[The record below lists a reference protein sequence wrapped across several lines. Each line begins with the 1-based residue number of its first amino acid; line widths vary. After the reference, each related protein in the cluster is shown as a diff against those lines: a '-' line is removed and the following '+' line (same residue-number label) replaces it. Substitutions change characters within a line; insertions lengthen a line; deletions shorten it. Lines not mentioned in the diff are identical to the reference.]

1 MKSALRLLLLVFPVT
16 TVFAQSTSSPPGP
29 VPFVIAERLNVAA
42 VLPMSP
48 ADDSQQTKKELALLH
63 ALEKSR
69 STADIARAK
78 QDDVQEDIFIFRN
91 VLGSDFT
98 REGLPRTAAFGDH
111 VHGNESVIVNP
122 AKNFF
127 RRPRPYSLDKTL
139 KPVCKVETDPGDY
152 AYPSGHGTTGY
163 LEALVLAMMVPEKR
177 DAILARADEYA
188 HNRLVCGVHYPT
200 DIAVSKSVAYA
211 MIGLMMND
219 PRFIEEFEA
228 ARAET
233 RLALGYELS
242 SNNN

>member
-1 MKSALRLLLLVFPVT
+1 MKSRLGLLLFAVT
-16 TVFAQSTSSPPGP
+16 TNTVFAQSISPTPIP
-29 VPFVIAERLNVAA
+29 EPFVAAEQLNVGS

-48 ADDSQQTKKELALLH
+48 PDNSQQTRKELALLH

-69 STADIARAK
+69 SAADIAHA
-78 QDDVQEDIFIFRN
+78 QADDAQEDIFIFRN
-91 VLGSDFT
+91 VLGADFT
-98 REGLPRTAAFGDH
+98 RESLPRTAALGDH
-111 VHGNESVIVNP
+111 VHGNEGIIVNP

-127 RRPRPYSLDKTL
+127 RRPRPYNLDKTL
-139 KPVCKVETDPGDY
+139 KPVCKVKTDPGDY

-200 DIAVSKSVAYA
+200 DVAASKSVAYA
-211 MIGLMMND
+211 IIGLMMND

-233 RLALGYELS
+233 RLALGFELG
-242 SNNN
+242 SNND